1 MVLYFAPRFPE
12 GAADFFAI
20 ELIVCKNEAKL
31 GGIEGE
37 VCFAAGDPS
46 GNCLRQAGLFGC
58 ASECLRGT
66 EIVEGFEESALE
78 TAFLKLQVANF
89 LFALIVP
96 WAMMRALRTASSSMA
111 ANCAGIS
118 SWRARV
124 TRVISRLR
132 ARSRRH
138 CVSQMV

>member
-1 MVLYFAPRFPE
+1 MVLCFAPRFPE

-37 VCFAAGDPS
+37 VCCSAGDAS
-46 GNCLRQAGLFGC
+46 SDGFGQAGLFGC
-58 ASECLRGT
+58 AAECLRGA

-89 LFALIVP
+89 LFALIVTVGHDEGV
-96 WAMMRALRTASSSMA
+96 AHGLVF
-111 ANCAGIS
+111 NGG
-118 SWRARV
+118 
-124 TRVISRLR
+124 
-132 ARSRRH
+132 
-138 CVSQMV
+138 